1 VKKKLIRFLD
11 RNLDRAII
19 WEEKIRQFLRRL
31 FCRHT
36 IVVVS
41 NQYSYPDNHL
51 CAMGFCG
58 KCGASISTWIVP
70 PKRMKGYMGFKYW
83 NKNHLEDWADD

>member
-1 VKKKLIRFLD
+1 MKAKLFHFLY
-11 RNLDRAII
+11 RAII

-41 NQYSYPDNHL
+41 NKNSYPDNHL

-70 PKRMKGYMGFKYW
+70 AKGVRNYRGFEYW
-83 NKNHLEDWADD
+83 EHNDMEDWMD